1 MVFGLTLA
9 LTSPSLSSLE
19 ESTTFLLVD
28 FDEDLLMLPNHCRPI
43 SLDAADIWC
52 SEILDYEQLRKY
64 EGYDI
69 LKMEQEV
76 VIGSGK
82 ALTTTRCPIRIDGEL
97 LISAKGAPAL
107 GEHTRDIEKRFNG

>member
-1 MVFGLTLA
+1 MSDKSKWFSERDAIKEILQAHLLTQK
-9 LTSPSLSSLE
+9 TGFWLE
-19 ESTTFLLVD
+19 ILEG
-28 FDEDLLMLPNHCRPI
+28 
-43 SLDAADIWC
+43 ADIWC
-52 SEILDYEQLRKY
+52 SEILDYEQLRKH

-97 LISAKGAPAL
+97 LISAKGAPSL